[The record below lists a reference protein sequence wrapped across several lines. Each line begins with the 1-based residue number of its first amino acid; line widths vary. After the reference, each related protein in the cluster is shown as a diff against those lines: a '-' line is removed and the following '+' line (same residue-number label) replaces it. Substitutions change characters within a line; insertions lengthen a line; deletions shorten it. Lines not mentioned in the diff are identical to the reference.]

1 MCLNLAAAN
10 AKTLQAQSTL
20 SHLPLPMCME
30 RMERMMDFYAQCTLR
45 TAKVQ
50 RSLVRRAKR
59 LDTQQNA
66 TRQDDIWSIWKL

>member
-1 MCLNLAAAN
+1 MCLNLAAVN
-10 AKTLQAQSTL
+10 AETLQAQSTL
-20 SHLPLPMCME
+20 SHLPLPMC
-30 RMERMMDFYAQCTLR
+30 MERMMDFYAQCTLR